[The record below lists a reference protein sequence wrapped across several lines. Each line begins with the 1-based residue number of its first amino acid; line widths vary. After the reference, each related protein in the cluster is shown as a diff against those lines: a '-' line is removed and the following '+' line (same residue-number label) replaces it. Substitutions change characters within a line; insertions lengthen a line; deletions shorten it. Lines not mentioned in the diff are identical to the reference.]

1 VAHPRGP
8 EDRKPRDAPAFPEPG
23 GTRWELPVTLAG
35 ATGTLV
41 IRTFDLPRRAR
52 TGLAFDTF
60 DTEMS
65 ARGRAVLLLDAERR
79 NRR

>member
-1 VAHPRGP
+1 
-8 EDRKPRDAPAFPEPG
+8 
-23 GTRWELPVTLAG
+23 LPVTVAG

-41 IRTFDLPRRAR
+41 IRTFDVPRRAR
-52 TGLAFDTF
+52 AGLAFDTF
-60 DTEMS
+60 DVEAS